1 MTLDPD
7 EPPAAGASATE
18 SPWGEGKV
26 RPTQPEPRPPAVT
39 QLGPWWLVALGVV
52 AGIVWAATD
61 HMLRATV
68 TLGAA
73 CLLGAGLRLV
83 LPARRAGGLITR
95 SRPFDVLALLVL
107 GAALLAAG
115 FALDLR
121 ARV

>member
-39 QLGPWWLVALGVV
+39 QLGPWWLVALGVI

-95 SRPFDVLALLVL
+95 GRPFDVLALLVL

>member
-1 MTLDPD
+1 
-7 EPPAAGASATE
+7 
-18 SPWGEGKV
+18 
-26 RPTQPEPRPPAVT
+26 PRPPAVT
-39 QLGPWWLVALGVV
+39 QLGPWWLVALGVI

-95 SRPFDVLALLVL
+95 GRPFDVLALLVL